1 MSIDMSEQ
9 PGMRNE
15 CHGQELSI
23 VESLPVIMGIL
34 RRRLV
39 EYRTL
44 SQITYGSVLEFEVP
58 NMGPFQYLDLYNSR
72 IRVVGQIVQDDHAET
87 PLPPDPRPTT
97 TGTSRTRRDDS
108 EDMEVDTDEDGD
120 EEPDAHATGGEGGGG
135 ANKPTFVGI
144 CNLPLQA
151 IFSRVDLT
159 LQGQPTESNS
169 QYYPY
174 KAYINSLETMKFRD
188 MSKTAELFHLDDGGA
203 FDTFD
208 DSNIGFKVR
217 RKHFARSKPVE
228 LIGRLAC
235 DFAQQ
240 QKLLIN
246 NVPVRLKLT
255 PSRSEFVLL
264 AKEQR
269 PGYKFKIL
277 ECTFQV
283 MTCDMDPSVIVGHAA
298 ALQHKPA
305 EYTYNE
311 SLISIFVIP
320 AGVHRKEFENLFPS
334 EAPSECTV
342 GLLSSAAFNGTLSRN
357 PFNFANM
364 NCRNVDMSLDGQS
377 VLPGPFTPDYEKRL
391 YLESFLSFYNRGQLK
406 REAYRDGF
414 ALYKFKLGELNTNDS
429 VAPPMSGHI
438 RLLVGLGEALDEAV
452 VVLVFGKRPTVLKI
466 DANRNVTR

>member
-1 MSIDMSEQ
+1 MSNKMSEQ

-39 EYRTL
+39 EYRPL
-44 SQITYGSVLEFEVP
+44 SQITYGSVVEFEVP

-87 PLPPDPRPTT
+87 PLPPDPRPASAP
-97 TGTSRTRRDDS
+97 SRARREDS
-108 EDMEVDTDEDGD
+108 EEMEMDPDGD
-120 EEPDAHATGGEGGGG
+120 GEVEGASRDGGGG
-135 ANKPTFVGI
+135 VPVPTPTFVGI
-144 CNLPLQA
+144 CNLPLQS

-169 QYYPY
+169 HYYPY
-174 KAYINSLETMKFRD
+174 KAYINTLENMKFRD
-188 MSKTAELFHLDDGGA
+188 MSKTAELFHLDEGGA

-264 AKEQR
+264 AEEQR

-364 NCRNVDMSLDGQS
+364 NCRNVDMTLDGQS

-429 VAPPMSGHI
+429 VAPPCSGHV
-438 RLLVGLGEALDEAV
+438 RLSVGLGEALDEAV
-452 VVLVFGKRPTVLKI
+452 VVLVFGKRPTVLRI